1 MIVLS
6 DLAIRHFIE
15 QARIRAQNARRAS
28 ADAQKRLAVVMEYT
42 YTAAEKA
49 AKLLAPPGSKR

>member
-49 AKLLAPPGSKR
+49 AKLLERRA